1 MTNKIYTLRQSV
13 LKVENVCYNVTVRG
27 GEAAKWG
34 TLDNIDKAND
44 DVDEGFY

>member
-13 LKVENVCYNVTVRG
+13 LKVENVSYNVTVRG

-34 TLDNIDKAND
+34 TLDSADKPSD